1 MENNELLSKKL
12 ELIEKVENWNTR
24 GEEGEAM
31 QSLIIKLLKG
41 TDCTDPDFKEALEDG
56 TAEAIISLDLD
67 CYNLADFVKWLA
79 RNDFDL
85 FINYRYADKAF
96 LVDVIKEAEETGEA
110 PDCCYNFD
118 IDDFKELKTKEEKG
132 EYIKDHFDGLLYS
145 DEVLVISW

>member
-1 MENNELLSKKL
+1 MENNELLNKKL
-12 ELIEKVENWNTR
+12 ELIDRVESWQIR
-24 GEEGEAM
+24 SEEGEAM

-67 CYNLADFVKWLA
+67 CYSLADFVKWLA
-79 RNDFDL
+79 KHDFDL
-85 FINYRYADKAF
+85 FIDYRYSDKVY
-96 LVDVIKEAEETGEA
+96 LVDVIKETEETEEA

-118 IDDFKELKTKEEKG
+118 IDEFKELETEEEKG
-132 EYIKDHFDGLLYS
+132 EYIKEHFDGLLYS